1 MSAAYFISEQERIE
15 ALRWYF
21 VGSDKLLEENVD
33 IVEEL
38 FSNAFKSYKHQ
49 VTDISSQLMKQN
61 SKKIFNSSSY
71 QVTINQMSFSR
82 AIDNRE
88 EA

>member
-1 MSAAYFISEQERIE
+1 M
-15 ALRWYF
+15 
-21 VGSDKLLEENVD
+21 LL
-33 IVEEL
+33 
-38 FSNAFKSYKHQ
+38 KSYKHQ